1 MGDKP
6 KQDNSGADAIQIN
19 GDNNTINSHT
29 HHHQH
34 DHLHQHQHQHQH
46 TVHAHGPV
54 LLQTT
59 VVQQVPEF
67 ALQPPPAPPARTPKP
82 KRPAYDLSPAMR
94 EALALMRPL
103 PKPVRIDL
111 LTWMRCEFGTGMVAE
126 LEPRELYRL
135 RAHVL
140 EVRQRGN
147 LS

>member
-1 MGDKP
+1 MRDKP
-6 KQDNSGADAIQIN
+6 KQDNSGAGAIQIN
-19 GDNNTINSHT
+19 GDNNTINNHT

-34 DHLHQHQHQHQH
+34 QHDHVHQH

-59 VVQQVPEF
+59 MVQQVPDY
-67 ALQPPPAPPARTPKP
+67 ALQPPPAPPARKPKP

-94 EALALMRPL
+94 DVLALMRPL
-103 PKPVRIDL
+103 PKPVRIDVL
-111 LTWMRCEFGTGMVAE
+111 GWMRCEFGTGMVAE
-126 LEPRELYRL
+126 LDPRELYRL

-140 EVRQRGN
+140 EVRQRGY